1 MSREELVSAYAAGS
15 ISRRV
20 FIRRL
25 VAAGVSVGA
34 AASYAHLLSPAR
46 AAASPGSSSKSKAA
60 ARGATNATTRADF
73 YTPPG
78 ISAKIKSKDLD
89 RVAKKKE
96 LKVVVGV
103 DEAATVDLFAEGKLR
118 RKFKLIGEEQIVFNG
133 PGEQVVEIPLNKK
146 GRKAA
151 KRREKLKTKLVA
163 VARDL
168 QGDVTEAELK
178 KKIKE
183 KKPNRD

>member
-1 MSREELVSAYAAGS
+1 MSREELVTAYTAGTV
-15 ISRRV
+15 SRRV

-34 AASYAHLLSPAR
+34 AASYAHLLAPER
-46 AAASPGSSSKSKAA
+46 ASAAKAT
-60 ARGATNATTRADF
+60 ARGAADATTRADF

-78 ISAKIKSKDLD
+78 ISAEIKSKDLD
-89 RVAKKKE
+89 KVAKKKE

-118 RKFKLIGEEQIVFNG
+118 GQFKLIGEQQVVFNG

-151 KRREKLKTKLVA
+151 KRREKLKTKLIA
-163 VARDL
+163 VAQDL
-168 QGDVTEAELK
+168 QDDVTEVELT
-178 KKIKE
+178 KKIRE
-183 KKPNRD
+183 KKPNKD